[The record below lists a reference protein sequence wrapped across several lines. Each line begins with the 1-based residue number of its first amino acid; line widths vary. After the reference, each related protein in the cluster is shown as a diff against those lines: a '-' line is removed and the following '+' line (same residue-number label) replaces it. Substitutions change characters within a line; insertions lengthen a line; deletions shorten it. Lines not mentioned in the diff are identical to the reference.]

1 MGQIES
7 FRLGESIVCNREYH
21 PEKQLLTSIH
31 TAKGENILQDLS
43 YEYDGFSNLASRTD
57 NKRNLE
63 ERFTYD
69 HLNRLTGIW
78 LGNNRTGWMD
88 YDAYGRM
95 AGKTIDNIVVFANA
109 EYDATAKPH
118 AIDYADVDAGSF
130 SEQAVTYTCF
140 DKVKT
145 ITQGNNT
152 LEYTYGCEWMPDH
165 VIFYRDGIIT
175 HEFYDEEHTPK
186 YPKYIK
192 TGYAIDDNAVKKI
205 NDSLYFPEWFGQD
218 TITINY
224 IKVYQ
229 LDTDCETD
237 EYVQNAQ
244 QLNQI
249 NSMKRSITISNPNG
263 MTLPSTTNK
272 TLRASDYI
280 LINEPFEA
288 ASGAQLTLM
297 VHDCPEC
304 IDNNKH
310 IDDD

>member
-1 MGQIES
+1 MKSYLVLCIVIKNES
-7 FRLGESIVCNREYH
+7 EDTLGLKVIPPSTR
-21 PEKQLLTSIH
+21 IH

-140 DKVKT
+140 DKVVRLQQVCT
-145 ITQGNNT
+145 NISIMAQNHQ
-152 LEYTYGCEWMPDH
+152 LQYTN
-165 VIFYRDGIIT
+165 VFI
-175 HEFYDEEHTPK
+175 
-186 YPKYIK
+186 IK
-192 TGYAIDDNAVKKI
+192 TVLWENTSYL
-205 NDSLYFPEWFGQD
+205 S
-218 TITINY
+218 
-224 IKVYQ
+224 
-229 LDTDCETD
+229 
-237 EYVQNAQ
+237 
-244 QLNQI
+244 
-249 NSMKRSITISNPNG
+249 
-263 MTLPSTTNK
+263 
-272 TLRASDYI
+272 
-280 LINEPFEA
+280 
-288 ASGAQLTLM
+288 
-297 VHDCPEC
+297 
-304 IDNNKH
+304 
-310 IDDD
+310 